1 MTIINSVPLT
11 RKIIAGSNVTV
22 NGGADASL
30 ETDVTIASTGGGG
43 GGGNWWFNP
52 PAASSFALASGDGT
66 NAILTD
72 DADAGLLF
80 DFGAY
85 TAADDNRLAYRT
97 LSNAALDWDLIIAY
111 NALLLD
117 AAIGFGIGIMD
128 SVSGR
133 ALTFLTRDTGYRFY
147 NWTNLSSFSAT
158 YAGSFNPATFTG
170 KYPLWLRVS
179 RVSGNLL
186 FRVSADGKQWYQIA
200 SVAISSFLVNNPN
213 RVGIIGNYA
222 TTTLRGYANVE
233 AFDLTGPAV

>member
-22 NGGADASL
+22 NGGADATL

-43 GGGNWWFNP
+43 NWWFNP
-52 PAASSFALASGDGT
+52 PVASSFALASGDGT

-85 TAADDNRLAYRT
+85 TASDDNRLAYRT

-117 AAIGFGIGIMD
+117 AGIGFGIGIMD

-147 NWTNLSSFSAT
+147 NWINLSTFSTT
-158 YAGSFNPATFTG
+158 YAGNFNPATFTG
-170 KYPLWLRVS
+170 KYPIWLRVS

-200 SVAISSFLVNNPN
+200 SVAILAFLINNPN

-233 AFDLTGPAV
+233 NFTLTGPAV